1 MTYHVLYRL
10 STGALLDIEIPAAN
24 DTELLHNALALLPT
38 NATLEDFE
46 LPEAA

>member
-24 DTELLHNALALLPT
+24 AQLAQVAP
-38 NATLEDFE
+38 
-46 LPEAA
+46 